1 MKIHKL
7 VLALCALVVSFNA
20 QAIDCPAGKVDY
32 LQVQGTG
39 ILIRLEGQGWHL
51 LGTHFTSTGDENLML
66 NSLYAGALAAQM
78 SERQV
83 VVRYPNGY
91 DCSATD
97 YNTPALMLRTL

>member
-1 MKIHKL
+1 MKIQKL

-20 QAIDCPAGKVDY
+20 QAIDCPAGKVEY
-32 LQVQGTG
+32 LQVQTSG
-39 ILIRLEGQGWHL
+39 ILIRVEGQGWHL
-51 LGTHFTSTGDENLML
+51 LGRHVTTTGEENFVL
-66 NSLYAGALAAQM
+66 NPLYAGALAAQM

-97 YNTPALMLRTL
+97 YHTPALMLRTL